1 MGTVTLMG
9 FDWEEVLGVRGP
21 RLADAYDEQAA
32 NVLHDQPRT
41 APPGP
46 PADLGD
52 ERINL
57 PFEEV

>member
-1 MGTVTLMG
+1 MG